1 MAVSRGYLTNV
12 FAVVMVA
19 PDAKPEI
26 VSCIV
31 VSGDVFVISALRTEG
46 TGFGTGKV
54 DADGNV
60 DADTSVADIAD
71 IAAME
76 AADVKNAVLLVI
88 IKS

>member
-31 VSGDVFVISALRTEG
+31 VSGDVFVCRQL
-46 TGFGTGKV
+46 
-54 DADGNV
+54 
-60 DADTSVADIAD
+60 
-71 IAAME
+71 
-76 AADVKNAVLLVI
+76 
-88 IKS
+88 